1 MTENQ
6 LRKLTPSQLGR
17 LLAWAQNEQSNVWK
31 HQDRAYLRWLE
42 AAIGR
47 RLTALA

>member
-6 LRKLTPSQLGR
+6 LRELTPSQLGR
-17 LLAWAQNEQSNVWK
+17 LLAWAQNKRSNVWK
-31 HQDRAYLRWLE
+31 HRDQAYLRWLE

-47 RLTALA
+47 QLTTLA